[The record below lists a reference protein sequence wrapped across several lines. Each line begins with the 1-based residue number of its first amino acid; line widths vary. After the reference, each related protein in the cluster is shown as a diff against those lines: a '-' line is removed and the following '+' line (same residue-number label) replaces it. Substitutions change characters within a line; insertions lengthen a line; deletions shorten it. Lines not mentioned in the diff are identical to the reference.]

1 MPASRAV
8 FVHTV
13 PPLVAVFDRLA
24 AAMLPDVQVM
34 HILDEPLLEHVRQQ
48 GRLDESDIQRLVTH
62 VQEATSI
69 GASAVL
75 VTCSTVS
82 PAVDAVRQQATIPV
96 LKIDEAMIGE
106 AVRLGVHIGVIA
118 TNRTTLAPTQR
129 LLQDAAIR
137 AGRTIATEL
146 VLVEGALPAL
156 LAGDGATHDHLV
168 RAAIAATAPQV
179 DVVVLAQASMARVLD
194 DELAPSLAGGG
205 AKANKTP
212 VLASPHLA
220 LRELAALLA
229 VA

>member
-1 MPASRAV
+1 MSATRAV

-13 PPLVAVFDRLA
+13 PPLVAVFGHLA
-24 AAMLPDVQVM
+24 AAMLPGIQVM

-48 GRLDESDIQRLVTH
+48 GRLDESDVQRLATH

-69 GASAVL
+69 GARAVL

-96 LKIDEAMIGE
+96 LKIDEAMIAE
-106 AVRLGVHIGVIA
+106 AVRLGVRIGVIA
-118 TNRTTLAPTQR
+118 TNQTTLAPTQR

-156 LAGDGATHDHLV
+156 LAGDSATHDRLV

-194 DELAPSLAGGG
+194 DELEHSLAGGD

-229 VA
+229 AT